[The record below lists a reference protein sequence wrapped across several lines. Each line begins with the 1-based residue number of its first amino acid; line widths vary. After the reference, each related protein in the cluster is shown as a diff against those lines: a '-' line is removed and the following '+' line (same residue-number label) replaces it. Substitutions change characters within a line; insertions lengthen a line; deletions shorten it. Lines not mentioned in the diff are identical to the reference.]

1 MAGSARSPAPQRPLD
16 QLALRGLRAF
26 GHHGVFEYER
36 RDGQEFVVDAV
47 LGVDTEAAGRA
58 DDLSLTVDYGRL
70 SQQLVDAVGSEPVG
84 LIETLAQ
91 RLADVCL
98 AQPLVKWV
106 ELTVHK
112 PQAPIEVPFDDVT
125 LTIHRRR
132 Q

>member
-1 MAGSARSPAPQRPLD
+1 MGSVTERPLD
-16 QLALRGLRAF
+16 RLALRGIRAV
-26 GHHGVFEYER
+26 GHHGVLEHER

-47 LGVDTEAAGRA
+47 LAFDTRPAGRA
-58 DDLSLTVDYGRL
+58 DDLSLTVDYGLL
-70 SQQLVDAVGSEPVG
+70 SQQLVRAIVADPVD
-84 LIETLAQ
+84 LIETLAE

-98 AQPLVKWV
+98 SHPLVDWV

-112 PQAPIEVPFDDVT
+112 PQAPIEVPFEDVT

>member
-1 MAGSARSPAPQRPLD
+1 MAGSVTEGSVDR
-16 QLALRGLRAF
+16 LALRGIRAV
-26 GHHGVFEYER
+26 GHHGVCERER

-47 LGVDTEAAGRA
+47 LGVDTRQAGRA

-70 SQQLVDAVGSEPVG
+70 SQLLVDAVESAPVD

-98 AQPLVKWV
+98 AQPLVEWV
-106 ELTVHK
+106 DVTVHK

>member
-1 MAGSARSPAPQRPLD
+1 MAGSVTQGSVDR
-16 QLALRGLRAF
+16 LALRGIRAV
-26 GHHGVFEYER
+26 GHHGVFERER

-47 LGVDTEAAGRA
+47 LGVDTRQAGRA

-70 SQQLVDAVGSEPVG
+70 SQLLVDAVESAPVD

-98 AQPLVKWV
+98 AQPLVEWV
-106 ELTVHK
+106 DVTVHK

>member
-1 MAGSARSPAPQRPLD
+1 MADSIRDAPSDR
-16 QLALRGLRAF
+16 LALRGIRAKA
-26 GHHGVFEYER
+26 HHGVLASER

-47 LGVDTEAAGRA
+47 LGIDTRPAAGA
-58 DDLSLTVDYGRL
+58 DDLDLTVDYGRL
-70 SQQLVDAVGSEPVG
+70 SKQLEKALSAEPVD

-98 AQPLVKWV
+98 THPLVQWV

-112 PQAPIEVPFDDVT
+112 PQAPIAVPFEDVT
-125 LTIHRRR
+125 LTIYRRR

>member
-1 MAGSARSPAPQRPLD
+1 MVSSVTERPTD
-16 QLALRGLRAF
+16 RLALRGLRAV
-26 GHHGVFEYER
+26 GHHGMFEHER

-47 LGVDTEAAGRA
+47 LGVDTRDAGRA
-58 DDLSLTVDYGRL
+58 DDLSRTVDYGRL
-70 SQQLVDAVGSEPVG
+70 SQLLVDAIVAEPVD

-98 AQPLVKWV
+98 AQPLVEWV

>member
-1 MAGSARSPAPQRPLD
+1 MAGSVTERPADR
-16 QLALRGLRAF
+16 LALRGIRAV
-26 GHHGVFEYER
+26 GHHGVLEHER

-47 LGVDTEAAGRA
+47 LALDTREAGRA

-70 SQQLVDAVGSEPVG
+70 SQRLVDAIVSEPVD

-98 AQPLVKWV
+98 AQPLVEWV

-112 PQAPIEVPFDDVT
+112 PQAPIEVPFEDVT